1 MMDLKGTN
9 YWKICG
15 DVFNFL
21 KQSLPVQDEDE
32 YWETIVDEANQ
43 IYEKYKQTDEQ
54 EFAKKQIF
62 SVLDELERIWKRQR
76 KRGEAS

>member
-15 DVFNFL
+15 DCFNLL
-21 KQSLPVQDEDE
+21 KQFLPVQEDDE
-32 YWETIVDEANQ
+32 YWETVVDEANQ

-62 SVLDELERIWKRQR
+62 SVLDEFERIWKKQR
-76 KRGEAS
+76 KRGELS